1 MLSNRSQ
8 KEVKNKSKVLNKNME
23 YTDELFLI
31 NKHFDQHN
39 DKTIKDVDSQKS
51 QNETALFSPFDK

>member
-8 KEVKNKSKVLNKNME
+8 KEMKNKSKVQNKNME

-31 NKHFDQHN
+31 NKHFDENN

-51 QNETALFSPFDK
+51 

>member
-1 MLSNRSQ
+1 
-8 KEVKNKSKVLNKNME
+8 ME

-31 NKHFDQHN
+31 NKHFDQNN

-51 QNETALFSPFDK
+51 